1 MAQGVVNVT
10 DENFDK
16 LIEKGIV
23 LVDFWAP
30 WCGPCRMQGPIVE
43 RLAESMGD
51 KAVISKMNVDEQQQA
66 AQKYG
71 VSSIPTIM
79 VFKDGEMAKQY
90 VGVQS
95 EDVLQA
101 TIEELM

>member
-43 RLAESMGD
+43 RVAETLGD
-51 KAVISKMNVDEQQQA
+51 KAVIAKMNVDEEPDA
-66 AQKYG
+66 SKKFG

-79 VFKDGEMAKQY
+79 VFKDGTMTKQF

-95 EDVLQA
+95 EDVLVS
-101 TIEELM
+101 TIEELL

>member
-10 DENFDK
+10 SENFDK
-16 LIEKGIV
+16 LIGKGVV

-43 RLAESMGD
+43 RVAATLGD
-51 KAVISKMNVDEQQQA
+51 KAVISKINVDEEQA
-66 AQKYG
+66 PAQKFN
-71 VSSIPTIM
+71 VTSIPTLI
-79 VFKDGEMAKQY
+79 VFKDGKPAKQF

-95 EDVLQA
+95 EDVLVS
-101 TIEELM
+101 TIEGLL